1 MDKELTF
8 NTGYTNPVDEELLE
22 QLRENFEKQVK
33 DYLEF
38 VEDHISKTMGDH
50 IVIDEHSV
58 GDGGYELS
66 EAIDDVVC
74 VDNIDHS
81 ADFLNPPYIDGKILM
96 CESCTDSM
104 FFVNDQEFKKFCKKV
119 SDTFSE
125 ELQKVGYVSGNRVAK
140 AIDEL
145 TGFDYTFAG
154 LEEEPEKIESTEP
167 IYDISWIRKR
177 MKHCTN
183 PMERKQLEKQ
193 LNAAF
198 KAKKKGKKK

>member
-22 QLRENFEKQVK
+22 QLRENFEKQVN

-38 VEDHISKTMGDH
+38 VEDHISKTMG
-50 IVIDEHSV
+50 
-58 GDGGYELS
+58 GYELS
-66 EAIDDVVC
+66 ETIDDVVC

-96 CESCTDSM
+96 GESCTGSM
-104 FFVNDQEFKKFCKKV
+104 FFVNDTIFKKLCKKL

-125 ELQKVGYVSGNRVAK
+125 ELQKVGYVSGERVVK
-140 AIDEL
+140 AMNEWIR
-145 TGFDYTFAG
+145 
-154 LEEEPEKIESTEP
+154 LEEELEKLEP
-167 IYDISWIRKR
+167 AEPAEPVYDISWIRKR

-198 KAKKKGKKK
+198 KAKKKGRKK